1 MNRTNLT
8 VHIIPSSSQYYQLE
22 DYNEA
27 EHGKTLS
34 NAREIKVNQVRNGY
48 TIVYGGDV
56 FKRLNMDIFGTNVI
70 KLFQTNL
77 PNSVIDVYIAYHYE
91 LAYDDDKFDTE
102 VAEKIFQLDQIM
114 IKMSRNTFRYHRS
127 ESVVETIEYY
137 QDINDPD
144 EEDEYDPFGEDD
156 NDEDDFDMDDIF
168 GFLNAPNKGSKKNKS
183 KPDSYGR
190 SKVFKNANNPKRA
203 YRRHGVLVA
212 ASKDDIRRDEK
223 ILKEFLKDFFPGN
236 SDWKK
241 DFRRDLLK
249 RWIRMYVV
257 SKKKLKELEHDYRKS
272 KSSKKSSVNTDKA
285 LDFTRRLFNVP
296 LDRWNDPSK

>member
-8 VHIIPSSSQYYQLE
+8 VHIIPSSSVYYNLE
-22 DYNEA
+22 DYDEV

-34 NAREIKVNQVRNGY
+34 NAREIKVNQVRDGY

-56 FKRLNMDIFGTNVI
+56 FKRLNMDVFGANVI

-77 PNSVIDVYIAYHYE
+77 PNSVIDMYIDYHYE
-91 LAYDDDKFDTE
+91 LEDDDDKFDGE
-102 VAEKIFQLDQIM
+102 VAEKIISFDQAM
-114 IKMSRNTFRYHRS
+114 VKMSKNTFRYHRS
-127 ESVVETIEYY
+127 ESVMDAIEYL
-137 QDINDPD
+137 QDINDSD
-144 EEDEYDPFGEDD
+144 DEYGNMFEDD
-156 NDEDDFDMDDIF
+156 GDDDEGDFDVDDIF
-168 GFLNAPNKGSKKNKS
+168 GFLNAPNKSGKKSKS

-190 SKVFKNANNPKRA
+190 SKVFRNANNPKRA

-212 ASKDDIRRDEK
+212 DSKDDIRRDEK

-257 SKKKLKELEHDYRKS
+257 SKKKLKELERDYRKS
-272 KSSKKSSVNTDKA
+272 KSSKKSNANTDKA